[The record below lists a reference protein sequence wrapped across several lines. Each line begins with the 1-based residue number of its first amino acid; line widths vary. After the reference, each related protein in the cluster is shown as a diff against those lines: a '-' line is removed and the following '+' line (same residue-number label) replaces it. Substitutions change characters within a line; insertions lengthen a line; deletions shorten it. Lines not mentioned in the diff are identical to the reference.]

1 MLNKLPVSES
11 FWTSCKCPNLRWR
24 QLVEFHIYNSVKVKC
39 NQVAYRRRI
48 QQKMPFRITLHCLH
62 VWPSPTRRSIPR
74 VRWRCQ
80 FGHLVPVP
88 VIVVSL
94 VMEPNDVCPIGVAW
108 AQVLMLMVIKDI
120 TQEETMCYPPCPYT
134 ERWSFLKWQNIQLLI
149 NVNHLH
155 PPAILKI

>member
-1 MLNKLPVSES
+1 MVLFILNIAKHYS
-11 FWTSCKCPNLRWR
+11 
-24 QLVEFHIYNSVKVKC
+24 
-39 NQVAYRRRI
+39 
-48 QQKMPFRITLHCLH
+48 H
-62 VWPSPTRRSIPR
+62 VWLALPHQAQHSSREMEMPVWAP
-74 VRWRCQ
+74 
-80 FGHLVPVP
+80 GPGPGLV
-88 VIVVSL
+88 SR

-120 TQEETMCYPPCPYT
+120 TREETMCYPPCPYT

>member
-1 MLNKLPVSES
+1 MPSQIVLHFEHRKTLLPCLPLPHQAQHSSREMEML
-11 FWTSCKCPNLRWR
+11 
-24 QLVEFHIYNSVKVKC
+24 
-39 NQVAYRRRI
+39 
-48 QQKMPFRITLHCLH
+48 
-62 VWPSPTRRSIPR
+62 VWAPGPGP
-74 VRWRCQ
+74 
-80 FGHLVPVP
+80 GHR
-88 VIVVSL
+88 VVSL

-120 TQEETMCYPPCPYT
+120 TREETMCYPPCPYT